1 MGPLFLPRIVTKGNY
16 INRCRDSI
24 ARFDQRTK
32 TEHRATI
39 LLPNPVAAYDRRRH
53 VMDGRAKIFK
63 ENKTAQNGPS
73 PAEMAITEFRVRC
86 FQSRTYREARA
97 SKWVAGS
104 TGTSLAAPASG
115 VCCGA
120 LSAGTSSAPPPYRYF
135 NLRERPSNRRR
146 HAERELTVQPVAKS
160 AHAFMSSLRAL
171 TRVDRWY
178 ARSTASPTAWDNA
191 ISASSLG

>member
-1 MGPLFLPRIVTKGNY
+1 MERL
-16 INRCRDSI
+16 
-24 ARFDQRTK
+24 
-32 TEHRATI
+32 ATI
-39 LLPNPVAAYDRRRH
+39 LLPNSVAAHDTRRD
-53 VMDGRAKIFK
+53 VMDGRAKLVK
-63 ENKTAQNGPS
+63 ENNTPRNGPS
-73 PAEMAITEFRVRC
+73 PAGMAANFEC
-86 FQSRTYREARA
+86 GA
-97 SKWVAGS
+97 SKAELIVRS
-104 TGTSLAAPASG
+104 EPRSG
-115 VCCGA
+115 WQALPVLRWPRRPRAYVVA
-120 LSAGTSSAPPPYRYF
+120 LSAGTSRAPPPYRYF

>member
-39 LLPNPVAAYDRRRH
+39 LLPNPVAAYDRQRH

-63 ENKTAQNGPS
+63 ENNTAQNGPS
-73 PAEMAITEFRVRC
+73 PAGMAITEFQC
-86 FQSRTYREARA
+86 GA
-97 SKWVAGS
+97 SKAELIVR
-104 TGTSLAAPASG
+104 PEPRSG
-115 VCCGA
+115 WQALSVLRWPRRPRAYVVA
-120 LSAGTSSAPPPYRYF
+120 LSAGTSRVPPPYRYF